1 MGSSVSTIGGASTG
15 PIPKILAKLEMG
27 EQLVPEEYAQYM
39 MYLWTMSTHQWQ
51 VYHQFQN
58 GMIDEN
64 VFSAYVARIKIIYNN
79 SLSRGLWRTR
89 LKRSFPADF
98 QDFVAEHIEGDT
110 S

>member
-1 MGSSVSTIGGASTG
+1 
-15 PIPKILAKLEMG
+15 
-27 EQLVPEEYAQYM
+27 
-39 MYLWTMSTHQWQ
+39 MSTHHWQ

-64 VFSAYVARIKIIYNN
+64 VFSAYVARTKIVFNN

-89 LKRSFPADF
+89 LKNSFPVDF
-98 QDFVAEHIEGDT
+98 QDFVAEHIEGDA